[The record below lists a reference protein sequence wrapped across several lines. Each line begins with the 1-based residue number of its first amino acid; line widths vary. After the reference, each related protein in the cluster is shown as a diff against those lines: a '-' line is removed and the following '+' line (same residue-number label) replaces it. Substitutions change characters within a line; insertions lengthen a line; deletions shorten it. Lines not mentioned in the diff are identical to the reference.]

1 MEFQEQTGLQL
12 LTRQTFWLQDFI
24 FDFFTGGLRHLRLSV
39 PQMHGR
45 FGFGPKPGFLGHF
58 VRLKSI
64 SNFIFSPRDCFFAII
79 RYTQSFRPHKRAAD
93 EDYQMAT
100 RGWGGGATGQLAHQK
115 HVQLLGTTSSYNHF
129 ASLDNISWLR
139 PCMFNSLL
147 GRTSWTCAFL
157 QTLMVFQEVSC
168 RPASGD
174 LDSSAPLH
182 KRTTNTERNKLA
194 EITRRN
200 Q

>member
-1 MEFQEQTGLQL
+1 MKT
-12 LTRQTFWLQDFI
+12 TRWQQ
-24 FDFFTGGLRHLRLSV
+24 
-39 PQMHGR
+39 
-45 FGFGPKPGFLGHF
+45 
-58 VRLKSI
+58 
-64 SNFIFSPRDCFFAII
+64 
-79 RYTQSFRPHKRAAD
+79 
-93 EDYQMAT
+93 
-100 RGWGGGATGQLAHQK
+100 GGGNRAI
-115 HVQLLGTTSSYNHF
+115 GTPKTCSVARHNIKLNHF

-200 Q
+200 QWVTEDSTKDVCTTYTVLVQSSVLVERELYAKWSYRACCCCFVSKNLLFLHRWQVCFKKLNAAAFTTMYYNGTWRYVGLCLV